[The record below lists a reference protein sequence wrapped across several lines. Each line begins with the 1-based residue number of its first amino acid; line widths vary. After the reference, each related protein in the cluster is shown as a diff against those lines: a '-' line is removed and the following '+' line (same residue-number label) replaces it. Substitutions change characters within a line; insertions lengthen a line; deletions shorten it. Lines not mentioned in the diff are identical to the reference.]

1 MQFYQQVG
9 PLVFKTNIGDDSE
22 IQDRQ
27 DEIQQAAEQT
37 IRQVNQSVLKQTA
50 RRVSEVMTHLQI
62 ASEFQLKLQQLQ
74 ALARDWQA
82 ATDRKTKAAITRQMG
97 PIAQHV
103 EDILRGDDDPQLHVD
118 YSLSNDEILK
128 HVDIIQNQHYARQLF
143 EFTDVY
149 LSMKYQFDD
158 KAAFYFRGS
167 IKSYLLAQHGSVAE
181 HYQVIQEFAD
191 LLTAETLFTERHDLD
206 GFSEIKPHLPGLP
219 RLIRSADDVVWSGC
233 QAQLIENV
241 TAANH
246 WVYCPDARL
255 SQMQIK

>member
-9 PLVFKTNIGDDSE
+9 PLVFKTNINDESE

-27 DEIQQAAEQT
+27 DEIQQVTQQT
-37 IRQVNQSVLKQTA
+37 ITQVNQAALKQTA

-62 ASEFQLKLQQLQ
+62 TSEFQSKLQQLQ

-103 EDILRGDDDPQLHVD
+103 EDILRGRDDPQLHVD

-128 HVDIIQNQHYARQLF
+128 HVDVIQNQHYVRQLF
-143 EFTDVY
+143 AFADVY
-149 LSMKYQFDD
+149 LSMKYQLGERE
-158 KAAFYFRGS
+158 AFYFQGS

-181 HYQVIQEFAD
+181 HYQVVREFAD
-191 LLTAETLFTERHDLD
+191 LLAAETLFTERHNLD
-206 GFSEIKPHLPGLP
+206 GFSEIKQHLPGLP
-219 RLIRSADDVVWSGC
+219 RLIRSADDVVWSGYK
-233 QAQLIENV
+233 AQLIKNIE
-241 TAANH
+241 TATD
-246 WVYCPDARL
+246 WVYCPDAKL
-255 SQMQIK
+255 SQTQIK

>member
-9 PLVFKTNIGDDSE
+9 PLVFKTNIDDDSK

-37 IRQVNQSVLKQTA
+37 IKQVNQSVLKQTA
-50 RRVSEVMTHLQI
+50 RRVSAVMTHLQI
-62 ASEFQLKLQQLQ
+62 TSEFQSKLQQLQ
-74 ALARDWQA
+74 ALAHDWQA

-128 HVDIIQNQHYARQLF
+128 HVDIIQNQRYTRQLF
-143 EFTDVY
+143 AFADGY
-149 LSMKYQFDD
+149 LSMKYNFGDR
-158 KAAFYFRGS
+158 AAFYFRGS

-181 HYQVIQEFAD
+181 HYQVVREFAD
-191 LLTAETLFTERHDLD
+191 LLAAETLFTERHDLD
-206 GFSEIKPHLPGLP
+206 KFSEIKPHLPGLP
-219 RLIRSADDVVWSGC
+219 RLIRSADFVVWSGY
-233 QAQLIENV
+233 QAQLIENI
-241 TAANH
+241 TATNH

-255 SQMQIK
+255 SQIQIK

>member
-1 MQFYQQVG
+1 MQFFQQVG
-9 PLVFKTNIGDDSE
+9 PLVFKTNINDDSE

-27 DEIQQAAEQT
+27 DEILKVVDQT
-37 IRQVNQSVLKQTA
+37 ITQVNQSVLKQTA
-50 RRVSEVMTHLQI
+50 HRVNEVMTHLLI
-62 ASEFQLKLQQLQ
+62 TFEFQSKLQQLQ

-118 YSLSNDEILK
+118 YSLSNDELLK
-128 HVDIIQNQHYARQLF
+128 HVDVIQNQHYTRQLF
-143 EFTDVY
+143 AFADVY
-149 LSMKYQFDD
+149 LSKKYDFGDRE
-158 KAAFYFRGS
+158 AFYFRGS

-181 HYQVIQEFAD
+181 HYQVIREFAD

-206 GFSEIKPHLPGLP
+206 GFSEIKAHLPGLP
-219 RLIRSADDVVWSGC
+219 RLIRSADYVVWSGYK
-233 QAQLIENV
+233 AQLIENIA
-241 TAANH
+241 TTNH

>member
-9 PLVFKTNIGDDSE
+9 PLVFKTNIDDDSE
-22 IQDRQ
+22 IQHRQ
-27 DEIQQAAEQT
+27 DEIYQAAEQT
-37 IRQVNQSVLKQTA
+37 IKQVNQLVLKQTA
-50 RRVSEVMTHLQI
+50 RRVGEVMTHLQI
-62 ASEFQLKLQQLQ
+62 TSEFQSKLQQLQ

-118 YSLSNDEILK
+118 YSLSNDELLK
-128 HVDIIQNQHYARQLF
+128 HVDIIQNQHYVRQLF
-143 EFTDVY
+143 AFADMY
-149 LSMKYQFDD
+149 LSNKYQLGSRE
-158 KAAFYFRGS
+158 AFYFRGS

-181 HYQVIQEFAD
+181 HYQVVREFAD
-191 LLTAETLFTERHDLD
+191 LLTAKTLFTTRDDLD

-219 RLIRSADDVVWSGC
+219 RLIRSADYVVWSGC
-233 QAQLIENV
+233 QAQLIENI
-241 TAANH
+241 TSTHH

>member
-9 PLVFKTNIGDDSE
+9 PLVFKTNIDDESE

-27 DEIQQAAEQT
+27 DEIQQVAEQT
-37 IRQVNQSVLKQTA
+37 IKQVNQSVLKQTA

-62 ASEFQLKLQQLQ
+62 ISEFQSKLQQLQ

-118 YSLSNDEILK
+118 YSLSNDELLK
-128 HVDIIQNQHYARQLF
+128 HVDVIQNQRYLRQLF
-143 EFTDVY
+143 AFADVY
-149 LSMKYQFDD
+149 LSEKYHLGDRE
-158 KAAFYFRGS
+158 AFYFQGS
-167 IKSYLLAQHGSVAE
+167 IKSYLLAQHGSVTQ
-181 HYQVIQEFAD
+181 HYQVVREFAD
-191 LLTAETLFTERHDLD
+191 LLTAETLFTARHNLD
-206 GFSEIKPHLPGLP
+206 QFSEIKDHLPGLP
-219 RLIRSADDVVWSGC
+219 TLIRSVDHVVWSGYK
-233 QAQLIENV
+233 AQLIENIDA
-241 TAANH
+241 TNH
-246 WVYCPDARL
+246 WVYCPDVRL